1 MKNTQPSNLLKL
13 LSLLLLAL
21 FLFSCAD
28 TVPVDKCVTG
38 KQFGFIYGLLHG
50 FITPFS
56 IVVSFFDDDVTIYAV
71 NNTGWWY
78 NLGFLL
84 GSGGWGF
91 MAGNRSKKG

>member
-1 MKNTQPSNLLKL
+1 MKNTRPSNWLKL
-13 LSLLLLAL
+13 LSLLLLTL
-21 FLFSCAD
+21 FLFSCAG
-28 TVPVDKCVTG
+28 TVPVDECVTG
-38 KQFGFIYGLLHG
+38 KQYGFIYGLLHG

-56 IVVSFFDDDVTIYAV
+56 IIVSFFDDDVTIYAV

>member
-1 MKNTQPSNLLKL
+1 MKNTRPSNLLKL

-28 TVPVDKCVTG
+28 TVPVDECVTG
-38 KQFGFIYGLLHG
+38 KKYGLIYGLLHG

-91 MAGNRSKKG
+91 MAGNKSKKG